1 MKRIYHTDLERNN
14 VTVMNA
20 HACNVIIMLIFFL
33 LQALTGA
40 QPFFFLIL
48 ALILGIGPVL
58 AEIYFWK
65 RDFTTPKIKHL
76 CSFGFAVFYTFSIF
90 TSSNNLVFLFAIP
103 MILIIS
109 VYNDTRYSLF
119 INVGSVLV
127 NLILVILGARTG
139 KFGYTGADS
148 AIIQITIMLIV
159 GFFSYY
165 TSKTLN
171 QNLTQKLNDA
181 KESEAK
187 TQKLFTDLST
197 LSEHINSEINRVSTQ
212 LVSLNDST
220 KSTLYA
226 MQEVA
231 NGASDTADA
240 VQEQALQSK
249 SIQEKTQLVES
260 VSTSI
265 EQNME
270 QTLSIVSLG
279 NEAMTDLVKQVDVS
293 VSNSELAAA
302 KLQTLDS
309 YMEEMHTIVELIDD
323 ITSQTSLL
331 ALNASIEAARAG
343 EAGKGFAV
351 VATEI
356 TQMST
361 RTKDATVQITELIEN
376 VTSAI
381 KEVVSVIGTMITGIS
396 QEKDSVEHTAS
407 NFSQIKEQTDSIQQ
421 HVQRLTESAQTLK
434 EANQIIV
441 DSVQTI
447 SAVTEELSAHATET
461 IESESTNSEI
471 LNEISDKMHELIVF
485 IQRKEQS

>member
-1 MKRIYHTDLERNN
+1 MKKRYQTDLERNN
-14 VTVMNA
+14 TTVLYA

-33 LQALTGA
+33 LQALSGT
-40 QPFFFLIL
+40 QPFFFFII
-48 ALILGIGPVL
+48 ALILGFGPVA

-65 RDFTTPKIKHL
+65 EDFETPKIKHL
-76 CSFGFAVFYTFSIF
+76 CSIGFAVFYTFSIF
-90 TSSNNLVFLFAIP
+90 TSTNNLVFLFVIP
-103 MILIIS
+103 MILVIS
-109 VYNDTRYSLF
+109 VYNDTRYSIL
-119 INVGSVLV
+119 INIGAVLENIV
-127 NLILVILGARTG
+127 LVILGANTG
-139 KFGYTGADS
+139 KFGYTSADS
-148 AIIQITIMLIV
+148 AIIQITVMLIV

-171 QNLTQKLNDA
+171 LNLTQKLDDSR
-181 KESEAK
+181 ESEAK
-187 TQKLFTDLST
+187 TQQLFTDLST
-197 LSEHINSEINRVSTQ
+197 LSEHINAEINNISKQLST
-212 LVSLNDST
+212 LNDSS
-220 KSTLYA
+220 KNTLYA

-231 NGASDTADA
+231 NGASDTANA

-249 SIQEKTQLVES
+249 SIQEKTQIVES
-260 VSTSI
+260 VSASI

-270 QTLSIVSLG
+270 LTLSIVSAG
-279 NEAMTDLVKQVDVS
+279 NEAMDALVKQVDTS
-293 VSNSELAAA
+293 VSNSELAAT
-302 KLQTLDS
+302 KLNTLDG
-309 YMEEMHTIVELIDD
+309 YMNEMHTIVELIDD

-396 QEKDSVEHTAS
+396 CEKESVENTAT
-407 NFSQIKEQTDSIQQ
+407 NFSQIKEHTNSIQQ
-421 HVQRLTESAQTLK
+421 HVEHLAESAQTLK
-434 EANQIIV
+434 DANQVIV

-461 IESESTNSEI
+461 IESESSNSEI
-471 LNEISDKMHELIVF
+471 LDGISDKMQELIAF
-485 IQRKEQS
+485 IQKCES